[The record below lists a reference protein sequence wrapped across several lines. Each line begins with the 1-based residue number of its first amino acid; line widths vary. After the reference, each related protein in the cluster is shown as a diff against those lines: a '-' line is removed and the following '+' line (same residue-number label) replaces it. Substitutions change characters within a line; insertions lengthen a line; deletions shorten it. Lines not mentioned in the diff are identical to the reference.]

1 MGYKLF
7 FKTIFRASIILGFIW
22 LFIYISPDNC
32 TCSSKLL
39 HNSIWG
45 LLGFLMY
52 VSFAVFIA
60 NMGSKKSL
68 PDRIFF
74 KLFRIPKPKYKYEII
89 QYTAPNGQTLYIPT
103 VKTTWL
109 YPPFYIKVD
118 GNEYELIDPAKDN
131 KYYSKSKEGALYAI
145 SLVKNDMNNKTFK
158 YKCDMWMCYLCPLK
172 SDCYQKEKIP
182 SDLTVKISK
191 TFNK

>member
-22 LFIYISPDNC
+22 LFIYISPDKC
-32 TCSSKLL
+32 SCSSKLL
-39 HNSIWG
+39 HNSIWA

-52 VSFAVFIA
+52 IPFAMFIA

-74 KLFRIPKPKYKYEII
+74 KLFKIPKPKYKYEII
-89 QYTAPNGQTLYIPT
+89 QYTAPSGETLYIPT
-103 VKTTWL
+103 VKTIRL
-109 YPPFYIKVD
+109 YPPFYIKVED
-118 GNEYELIDPAKDN
+118 NGYKLIDPAKGN
-131 KYYSKSKEGALYAI
+131 KYYSKSKEDALYAI

-158 YKCDMWMCYLCPLK
+158 YKCDMLMCYLCPLK